1 MQYLKYYIIE
11 HANLVIPKNGDWM
24 ELIEKLEP
32 IIIFSAVIIGLLL
45 SNISII
51 AQNTD
56 YLINIFLCL
65 MLFGLFMEVDLNE
78 LKNSFKN
85 VKFTSTSIIINFIWT
100 PLFGYF
106 LGTLFLK
113 GNVDVLVG
121 FFMLILT
128 PCTDWY
134 LVFTKMAKGDL
145 PLSLSIL
152 PINLV
157 LQIILLP
164 VYLVIFFSSGN
175 AMDYTQLG
183 YSLLIVIVIPFIAAH
198 IVKFILNDDLK
209 EKATNL
215 FTDLQ
220 IWFLSLAVLCIFA
233 SQGGL
238 LFKNLDSVV
247 TIFIPL
253 IIFFVVNVAIDLLVS
268 EKINFTYQG
277 YASLTMTTLARNSP
291 LALAIAINSF
301 PGHELISIALV
312 IGPLIELP
320 VLYIVSKFCLW
331 VKDSGLFFTCR
342 LF

>member
-1 MQYLKYYIIE
+1 
-11 HANLVIPKNGDWM
+11 M
-24 ELIEKLEP
+24 ELMEKLEP
-32 IIIFSAVIIGLLL
+32 VIIFSAVIAGVIF
-45 SNISII
+45 SNISAF
-51 AQNTD
+51 AQNTS

-65 MLFGLFMEVDLNE
+65 MLFALFLEVPLKD

-85 VKFTSTSIIINFIWT
+85 VKFSITSLIINFIWT

-106 LGTLFLK
+106 LATLFLK
-113 GNVDVLVG
+113 GNVDVMIG

-145 PLSLSIL
+145 TLSLSIL
-152 PINLV
+152 PINLIV
-157 LQIILLP
+157 QIILLP
-164 VYLVIFFSSGN
+164 IYLVIFFSSGN
-175 AMDYTQLG
+175 TMDYSQLL
-183 YSLLIVIVIPFIAAH
+183 YSLIIIIVIPFIAAQ
-198 IVKFILNDDLK
+198 IVKFILNDNLNRKASDL
-209 EKATNL
+209 
-215 FTDLQ
+215 FSSLQ
-220 IWFLSLAVLCIFA
+220 IWFLTLAVFCIFA
-233 SQGGL
+233 SQGKL
-238 LFKNLDSVV
+238 LFNNLNSII

-253 IIFFVVNVAIDLLVS
+253 TIFFAANAIIDLLIS
-268 EKINFTYQG
+268 EKINFTYSE

-331 VKDSGLFFTCR
+331 IKNSGLFFVCNI
-342 LF
+342 

>member
-1 MQYLKYYIIE
+1 
-11 HANLVIPKNGDWM
+11 M
-24 ELIEKLEP
+24 EMIEKLEP
-32 IIIFSAVIIGLLL
+32 IIIFSTVIIGLLF
-45 SNISII
+45 SNIDII
-51 AQNTD
+51 AQNSSH
-56 YLINIFLCL
+56 LINLFLCL
-65 MLFGLFMEVDLNE
+65 MLFGLFLEVDMNE

-85 VKFTSTSIIINFIWT
+85 VKFTSTSLIINFLWT

-106 LGTLFLK
+106 LGSLFLK
-113 GNVDVLVG
+113 GNVDVLIG

-145 PLSLSIL
+145 TLSLSIL

-164 VYLVIFFSSGN
+164 IYLMIFFSSGN
-175 AMDYTQLG
+175 TMDYSQLA
-183 YSLLIVIVIPFIAAH
+183 YSLLIVIVIPFVAAQ
-198 IVKFILNDDLK
+198 IVKFILNANLK

-215 FTDLQ
+215 FTSLQ
-220 IWFLSLAVLCIFA
+220 IWFLSLAVFCIFA
-233 SQGGL
+233 SQGEL
-238 LFKNLDSVV
+238 LFDNTNSVL

-253 IIFFVVNVAIDLLVS
+253 ILFFIANVIIDLLLS
-268 EKINFTYQG
+268 EKINFTYSE

-301 PGHELISIALV
+301 PGHELVSIALV

-331 VKDSGLFFTCR
+331 VKNSGLFFSCKV
-342 LF
+342 F

>member
-1 MQYLKYYIIE
+1 MD
-11 HANLVIPKNGDWM
+11 LV
-24 ELIEKLEP
+24 EKLEP
-32 IIIFSAVIIGLLL
+32 IIIFSAVIVGLLF
-45 SNISII
+45 SNIDII

-65 MLFGLFMEVDLNE
+65 MLYGLFLEVPLKDL
-78 LKNSFKN
+78 KDSFKN
-85 VKFTSTSIIINFIWT
+85 VKFTSTSLIINFIWT

-106 LGTLFLK
+106 LGSIFLK
-113 GNVDVLVG
+113 GNVDILIG

-134 LVFTKMAKGDL
+134 LVFTKIAKGDVK
-145 PLSLSIL
+145 LSLSIL
-152 PINLV
+152 PINLI

-175 AMDYTQLG
+175 TMDYTQLG
-183 YSLLIVIVIPFIAAH
+183 YSILIVIVIPFIAAQ
-198 IVKFILNDDLK
+198 ITKFILNDNLK

-215 FTDLQ
+215 LTDCQ
-220 IWFLSLAVLCIFA
+220 IWFLALAVFCIFA
-233 SQGGL
+233 SQGEL
-238 LFKNLDSVV
+238 LFANLDSVV

-253 IIFFVVNVAIDLLVS
+253 IIFFAANTIIDLLIS
-268 EKINFTYQG
+268 EKINFTYEE

-320 VLYIVSKFCLW
+320 VLYIVSRFCLW
-331 VKDSGLFFTCR
+331 IKSSQLFFVCKNN

>member
-1 MQYLKYYIIE
+1 M
-11 HANLVIPKNGDWM
+11 N
-24 ELIEKLEP
+24 LIEKLEP
-32 IIIFSAVIIGLLL
+32 AIIFSAVIVGLLF
-45 SNISII
+45 SGIDII
-51 AQNTD
+51 AQNSEHF
-56 YLINIFLCL
+56 INIFLCL
-65 MLFGLFMEVDLNE
+65 MLYGVFMEVLLSE

-85 VKFTSTSIIINFIWT
+85 VKFTSASLIINFIWT

-106 LGTLFLK
+106 LGSLFLK
-113 GNVDVLVG
+113 GSLDILIG

-134 LVFTKMAKGDL
+134 LVFTKMAKGDVK
-145 PLSLSIL
+145 LSLSIL

-164 VYLVIFFSSGN
+164 VYLVIFFSTAN
-175 AMDYTQLG
+175 TIDYMQLAH
-183 YSLLIVIVIPFIAAH
+183 SLLIVIVIPFIGAQ
-198 IVKFILNDDLK
+198 ITKFILNSDLN
-209 EKATNL
+209 EKTTEL
-215 FTDLQ
+215 FSSLQ
-220 IWFLSLAVLCIFA
+220 IWFLSLAVFCIFA
-233 SQGGL
+233 SQGEL
-238 LFKNLDSVV
+238 LFRNLNSLAS
-247 TIFIPL
+247 IFIPL
-253 IIFFVVNVAIDLLVS
+253 IIFFGVNVIIDLLVS
-268 EKINFTYQG
+268 ENISFTYQE

-331 VKDSGLFFTCR
+331 VKNSGLFFACR